1 MSEAHA
7 PSAALAPTVLP
18 FPRQRPFPQDST
30 ARAAFADYYRQDFLS
45 LTRFVMRLGATA
57 YEAADAAQ
65 SAFVLAYEQW
75 ESLRNPRAW
84 LRTVAKRRLHVLR
97 SGTAREQPADQLP
110 DLPGGRCPVAA
121 VELGEEEARVYE
133 ALSWLPPR
141 QREVMA
147 WTLDGYRPQEIAQ
160 IMGIAPEA
168 ARKNLE
174 RGRTL
179 LKQALLK
186 PAGGSGQ

>member
-1 MSEAHA
+1 MSEAQA

-84 LRTVAKRRLHVLR
+84 VRTVAKRRLHVLR
-97 SGTAREQPADQLP
+97 SGTAREQPAISC
-110 DLPGGRCPVAA
+110 RICP
-121 VELGEEEARVYE
+121 
-133 ALSWLPPR
+133 
-141 QREVMA
+141 EVGVR
-147 WTLDGYRPQEIAQ
+147 WRLWNWV
-160 IMGIAPEA
+160 
-168 ARKNLE
+168 RKRLACM
-174 RGRTL
+174 RR
-179 LKQALLK
+179 
-186 PAGGSGQ
+186 

>member
-1 MSEAHA
+1 
-7 PSAALAPTVLP
+7 
-18 FPRQRPFPQDST
+18 
-30 ARAAFADYYRQDFLS
+30 
-45 LTRFVMRLGATA
+45 
-57 YEAADAAQ
+57 
-65 SAFVLAYEQW
+65 
-75 ESLRNPRAW
+75 
-84 LRTVAKRRLHVLR
+84 
-97 SGTAREQPADQLP
+97 
-110 DLPGGRCPVAA
+110 
-121 VELGEEEARVYE
+121 
-133 ALSWLPPR
+133 PR

>member
-1 MSEAHA
+1 M
-7 PSAALAPTVLP
+7 
-18 FPRQRPFPQDST
+18 
-30 ARAAFADYYRQDFLS
+30 
-45 LTRFVMRLGATA
+45 
-57 YEAADAAQ
+57 
-65 SAFVLAYEQW
+65 
-75 ESLRNPRAW
+75 
-84 LRTVAKRRLHVLR
+84 
-97 SGTAREQPADQLP
+97 
-110 DLPGGRCPVAA
+110 AA